1 MKKLRVVGRTVTVTP
16 LGLALLLMVVAGVL
30 LVLLASGTAVKV
42 GFVVAVVGVGGIIGG
57 NLPAGLVG
65 GRGSGG
71 AGPRRRLTEASTPEA
86 EYIEST
92 APVSEDAWRREQ
104 QRYGERERNRGGPP
118 S

>member
-1 MKKLRVVGRTVTVTP
+1 MKKLRLVGRTVTVTP
-16 LGLALLLMVVAGVL
+16 LGLALIVMVAVGVL
-30 LVLLASGTAVKV
+30 LVLLASGIAVKI

-65 GRGSGG
+65 GRGGG
-71 AGPRRRLTEASTPEA
+71 DAGPRRTLTEAAPPEP

-104 QRYGERERNRGGPP
+104 QRYRQRDQNR
-118 S
+118 